1 MFFTFLE
8 NKVGKNFFFFL
19 LETHRKTEQEH
30 LIRSQWGFECLVA
43 GNHTGSRGEAV
54 LLKEIEYKIHS
65 TIRDELGRYILTDI
79 EFLNRCMTIGNIYEP
94 SSGDL

>member
-1 MFFTFLE
+1 M
-8 NKVGKNFFFFL
+8 
-19 LETHRKTEQEH
+19 
-30 LIRSQWGFECLVA
+30 
-43 GNHTGSRGEAV
+43 

-79 EFLNRCMTIGNIYEP
+79 EFLNRCMTLGNIYEP